1 MADLVNSS
9 SETLG
14 FAEARGSDVSQALAE
29 ALGWLPFYPATPY
42 HGAGDFGAYN
52 APVADGE
59 ASDFITYR
67 GPLGYSRFRN
77 FVPGEYQF
85 RRAYIDF
92 VFTPVDDADA
102 QLTLSAATIYADVPD
117 KVESG
122 SGTITV
128 AATGLVV
135 TFASAFATPPNVTV
149 NGIGS
154 TAVIAVL
161 TAAPTTG
168 GFTVKLFNTS
178 GVAVTGTVLW
188 TAIGY

>member
-1 MADLVNSS
+1 MTDFVNDSA
-9 SETLG
+9 ETLG
-14 FAEARGSDVSQALAE
+14 FSEGRTSGISQALAE
-29 ALGWLPFYPATPY
+29 ALGWLPFYTATPY
-42 HGAGDFGAYN
+42 HIAGDFGAYN
-52 APVADGE
+52 APVADGD
-59 ASDFITYR
+59 ASDFIASR
-67 GPLGYSRFRN
+67 GPLGYSRFRD
-77 FVPGEYQF
+77 FMPGEYQF
-85 RRAYIDF
+85 RRAYLDF
-92 VFTPVDDADA
+92 VFTPVDGADA
-102 QLTLSAATIYADVPD
+102 QLTLSAATVYADVPD

-122 SGTITV
+122 QGTITV

-178 GVAVTGTVLW
+178 GTAVTGQVLW